1 MLLVFRYNQR
11 NVWRFLLERPELNIN
26 LQNEHG
32 QTALHTAARFN
43 IQEAAVDILR
53 RPDVDTNLQSILGSS
68 PVMVAAKYA
77 SKETLSVLIRDT
89 RVRMD
94 VVDSQGR
101 RMEDI
106 VGDSILECD
115 KTLKV
120 DIQFILAVAVG
131 KLMITPRCKD
141 VKRHMKRNHRGSG
154 KQTNLYDIEEVEEV
168 DEGYFTM

>member
-1 MLLVFRYNQR
+1 MLG
-11 NVWRFLLERPELNIN
+11 RPELEIN

-43 IQEAAVDILR
+43 IPEAAVDILR

-89 RVRMD
+89 RVKMD
-94 VVDSQGR
+94 VVDTEKR
-101 RMEDI
+101 RMEDVI
-106 VGDSILECD
+106 GASILECD
-115 KTLKV
+115 NNLKV

-131 KLMITPRCKD
+131 KISPRSRVEKD
-141 VKRHMKRNHRGSG
+141 VKRHMKRNHRSSD
-154 KQTNLYDIEEVEEV
+154 KQRNLSDIEEVEEV